1 MRIGF
6 LQFAPIFGNK
16 EKNLELLV
24 NTLKKTNPLPEVLV
38 LPELAFTGYT
48 FINKKEAVLLS
59 EEIPG
64 ELSNGLLDISK
75 KHNIAISAGFLERN
89 GKNIFNS
96 ALFITPQGI
105 LDIYRKVHLFYNE
118 KDIFEPGKN
127 LNIFEYKGVK
137 FGQLVCFDWLFP
149 EAMRT
154 LTLKGAQVI
163 LHLSNL
169 VLPYCQDAMIT
180 RSIENRVF
188 IVTANRIGNEKHGK
202 MEYRFTGESQIVG
215 PGGKRLLKVGRDT
228 VGIFSIDIIPEEANA
243 KWINEKNNIITDRRP
258 EVYKL

>member
-6 LQFAPIFGNK
+6 FQFAPFFGNK
-16 EKNLELLV
+16 EKNLELLINKLEV
-24 NTLKKTNPLPEVLV
+24 TNPLPEVLA

-48 FINKKEAVLLS
+48 FINKKEAILLS
-59 EEIPG
+59 EEVPG
-64 ELSNGLLDISK
+64 ELSNKLL
-75 KHNIAISAGFLERN
+75 NIAKEYNTAISTGFLERE

-96 ALFITPQGI
+96 ALFISPKGI
-105 LDIYRKVHLFYNE
+105 LNIYRKVHLFFNE
-118 KDIFEPGKN
+118 KDIFNPGKN
-127 LNIFEYKGVK
+127 LDIFKYKGVK
-137 FGQLVCFDWLFP
+137 FGHLVCFDWIFP

-163 LHLSNL
+163 LHLANL

-188 IVTANRIGNEKHGK
+188 IVTSNRTGAEKRGK
-202 MEYRFTGESQIVG
+202 LEYRFTGESQIVR

-228 VGIFSIDIIPEEANA
+228 VGIFSVDILPEEANA
-243 KWINEKNNIITDRRP
+243 KWINERNNLISDRKP
-258 EVYKL
+258 EAYKL